1 MDSFKHSC
9 PFCGQHIEYTAGYCG
24 KQMICPIC
32 GKIVNFPAIP
42 PSVGGTTLRIR
53 HAEAASESNWLG
65 GLISFFGFLAPLQRF
80 KHWSA
85 VLVCLVPFTIV
96 GALLVGASV
105 VRKQLGDAPAP
116 PVAPTV
122 QVDSNAW
129 QKMTDLARADQL
141 VQRQLNAVRR
151 ASDAVATAER
161 KRAALHAYWHPRRAP
176 DQVTYASVMAQ
187 YQADDQAV
195 ANAQQALASARN
207 CFSAAFSQYQK
218 LGGTIDYSRQL
229 P

>member
-1 MDSFKHSC
+1 ML
-9 PFCGQHIEYTAGYCG
+9 
-24 KQMICPIC
+24 CPIC

-42 PSVGGTTLRIR
+42 PSAGGTTLRVRR
-53 HAEAASESNWLG
+53 HEETCESRWSFDFFG
-65 GLISFFGFLAPLQRF
+65 FFGFLAPLQRF

-85 VLVCLVPFTIV
+85 VMICLVPFTIV

-116 PVAPTV
+116 PVAPSA
-122 QVDSNAW
+122 QVDTNAW

-141 VQRQLNAVRR
+141 VQQRLSAVRR
-151 ASDAVATAER
+151 ASDAVSTAER

-176 DQVTYASVMAQ
+176 DQVTYASVTAQ

-195 ANAQQALASARN
+195 ANAEQALASARS
-207 CFSAAFSQYQK
+207 CFSTAFSQYEK

>member
-1 MDSFKHSC
+1 MDSYKHSC

-32 GKIVNFPAIP
+32 GKIVTFPAIP
-42 PSVGGTTLRIR
+42 PNVGGTTLRIR
-53 HAEAASESNWLG
+53 HPEEARESKWLFDF
-65 GLISFFGFLAPLQRF
+65 LACFRFLAPLQRF
-80 KHWSA
+80 KHWSMA
-85 VLVCLVPFTIV
+85 LVCLVPFMVV

-105 VRKQLGDAPAP
+105 VRKQFGSAPAT

-122 QVDSNAW
+122 QVDADAW

-141 VQRQLNAVRR
+141 VQQQLGAVRR
-151 ASDAVATAER
+151 ATDAVSTAER

-176 DQVTYASVMAQ
+176 DQSTYASVLAQ
-187 YQADDQAV
+187 YQAADQAV
-195 ANAQQALASARN
+195 AVAQQALGSARS
-207 CFSAAFSQYQK
+207 CFYPAFTKYQQ